1 MDAAFVLAIAKRP
14 GVPLAR
20 RVPSPGPLSDLG
32 FEARH
37 RLDWTDPGGMLH
49 LVGWH
54 AEAERGAGAWCEGN
68 GGIAFLAGH
77 LRWRGEDWEPSSGW
91 ADHLER
97 AAPAR
102 SLDELHDALRGVFL
116 AGQVTSAGDGWVIT
130 DVLGLRCLYWG
141 EDDEVAVLSS
151 RAALV
156 AHALSPASPPRRDA
170 EASCWLSFTGFHL
183 GDRTG
188 YLDVRVVPPGA
199 RLRLRG
205 GTPTWEH
212 THPLIVSADD
222 ELRGHTVAEL
232 AEVVQQDVA
241 ESLRAALSVPCR
253 RHVIRLT
260 GGKDSRLLLAV
271 AVRAGLADAFIYETV
286 GPPDLADVQIAASLC
301 EDLELRHE
309 TAFLG
314 LGSPEPFA
322 ARFRRFVDSTACM
335 TSGWDLNPP
344 TGSSDLALTGLC
356 GETLRRYVRLHEAQ
370 LADATLQR
378 AFPRRAYGRLGLLRG
393 GLGDDLHRQMLDI
406 LATEPHPAADP
417 RDRVHAL
424 FAGGRTRFTRFG
436 PREELAGD
444 QRTQPLYSRTTLRAA
459 MAMDPSDRTAEL
471 LFAEVM
477 RQAAAVL
484 VEQPFTDRGWDERA
498 QAYLEGTGGGLRLR
512 TDRQAAAPA
521 AGGAGSHAPSLMAS
535 VYAAGSNER
544 TDLLR
549 EVFSDTEN
557 PAWRVLDRAVA
568 LDALDRYSTLTNP
581 ERHELFGA
589 ATAAAWL
596 AS

>member
-1 MDAAFVLAIAKRP
+1 MDAAFVLIIAKRP
-14 GVPLAR
+14 GVHLSR
-20 RVPSPGPLSDLG
+20 RVPSPGPPSDVG

-37 RLDWTDPGGMLH
+37 RLEWTDTGGMLH
-49 LVGWH
+49 LAGWH
-54 AEAERGAGAWCEGN
+54 AEAERDAGAWHVRD

-77 LRWRGEDWEPSSGW
+77 LRWRGDDWEPLSGW
-91 ADHLER
+91 AKHLER

-102 SLDELHDALRGVFL
+102 SLDELHDELRGVFI
-116 AGQVTSAGDGWVIT
+116 AGRVTSAGDGWVIT

-156 AHALSPASPPRRDA
+156 ANALSPASPPRRDA
-170 EASCWLSFTGFHL
+170 KASCWLSFTGYQL

-188 YLDVRVVPPGA
+188 YLGVRVVPQGA
-199 RLRLRG
+199 RLRLWG
-205 GTPTWEH
+205 GAPTWEY
-212 THPLIVSADD
+212 THPLIVSTDD

-241 ESLRAALSVPCR
+241 ESLRAALSSPAP

-271 AVRAGLADAFIYETV
+271 AVRAGLADAFVYQTV
-286 GPPDLADVQIAASLC
+286 GPPDLADVRIAASLC

-314 LGSPEPFA
+314 LGSSEPFA
-322 ARFRRFVDSTACM
+322 VRFRRFVSSTACM
-335 TSGWDLNPP
+335 VSGWDLNAP
-344 TGSSDLALTGLC
+344 TGSPDLALTGLF
-356 GETLRRYVRLHEAQ
+356 GETLRRYVRLQKAQ
-370 LADATLQR
+370 LTDRTLQR
-378 AFPRRAYGRLGLLRG
+378 AFPRRAYGRLGLLRD

-424 FAGGRTRFTRFG
+424 FAGGRMRFTRFG

-444 QRTQPLYSRTTLRAA
+444 QRAQPLYSRTTLRSA
-459 MAMDPSDRTAEL
+459 MAMDPADRTAEL

-484 VEQPFTDRGWDERA
+484 VEHPFTDGGWDERA
-498 QAYLEGTGGGLRLR
+498 QAYLEGTGGGLRIR
-512 TDRQAAAPA
+512 SDRQAAAPST
-521 AGGAGSHAPSLMAS
+521 GGAGSHQSASFLTFTGRVPSCLMKQATPAS
-535 VYAAGSNER
+535 R
-544 TDLLR
+544 H
-549 EVFSDTEN
+549 
-557 PAWRVLDRAVA
+557 WRIVSRA
-568 LDALDRYSTLTNP
+568 
-581 ERHELFGA
+581 H
-589 ATAAAWL
+589 
-596 AS
+596 